1 MAEEAQVRYFL
12 AALLLA
18 FPAVADEQMVICDGK
33 GWCLIKQDSLQEL
46 LSGQRRLIAYVDELQ
61 KMCGWQ
67 K

>member
-1 MAEEAQVRYFL
+1 MDILRSSL

-33 GWCLIKQDSLQEL
+33 GWCLIRHDSLREL
-46 LSGQRRLIAYVDELQ
+46 LSGQRKLIAYVEELQ
-61 KMCGWQ
+61 KLCGWQ